1 MKKGEIMAN
10 QPWSVK
16 CNSCGSR
23 ELAPIKPSKNYH
35 CGVCAAQ
42 FDIYTTMYK
51 TIGVSVS

>member
-1 MKKGEIMAN
+1 MAN
-10 QPWSVK
+10 KPWSVK

-23 ELAPIKPSKNYH
+23 ELAPIKPSRDYH